1 MIPEGAFVHES
12 VERKIKQDPKY
23 RPVNMPDRY
32 QIVPMLEDPTQQVQ
46 PPHGEVMEAVAG

>member
-1 MIPEGAFVHES
+1 VIPEGALIHES

-32 QIVPMLEDPTQQVQ
+32 QIVPMLEDPTQPVP
-46 PPHGEVMEAVAG
+46 PPHGGAMEAVAG